1 MRCWMMKFTRFV
13 ALGAIAAML
22 LTANVSLAQTGAAPF
37 DAARFDAATIG
48 ADTTPANSTNSAIE
62 ATMNDAGMSQA
73 AGDAG
78 GNASADVAPLI
89 DGTAI
94 PTKNLLQVIRDGGT
108 LMIPIGICSF
118 ILGVFVFERAIS
130 LRRGRVIPRPFV
142 KRFLEQLRDGQIER
156 DEALTLCEQ
165 NRSPV
170 AEVFSAA
177 VRKWGR
183 PSVEV

>member
-1 MRCWMMKFTRFV
+1 MRCWMMKFSRFV

-62 ATMNDAGMSQA
+62 ATMNDAGMNQA

-118 ILGVFVFERAIS
+118 ILG
-130 LRRGRVIPRPFV
+130 
-142 KRFLEQLRDGQIER
+142 
-156 DEALTLCEQ
+156 
-165 NRSPV
+165 
-170 AEVFSAA
+170 
-177 VRKWGR
+177 
-183 PSVEV
+183 